1 MGLLVMIKRRINIS
15 IYLSHMLTLVSNSYK

>member
-1 MGLLVMIKRRINIS
+1 MGFFVMVKRRINIS